1 MRRYN
6 DIQKYARVCARKGCF
21 NGALLFF
28 VDKIPLSDFADAVL
42 LLYLCGARREYMNV
56 SEANVKQAVELLKV
70 LISTPSISR
79 EEGDATDRL
88 QLFIERGAP
97 VRCEVHRHLNNL
109 WCVAPG
115 YDASRPTLLLDAHID
130 TVKPVSGWSKHP
142 FTPIVEGDVIY
153 GLGSNDDGASL
164 VTLLQVFYKICQK
177 PQRYNTV
184 FLASAEE
191 EVSGANGIEAVLPHL
206 PALSC
211 AIMGEPTSMQPAV
224 AEKGLMVLD
233 CVAEGVSGH
242 AARNEGVNALYK
254 ALSDIEWFRT
264 HKYTRTSELLGDVK
278 MTVTQI
284 NAGTQHNVIPDKCS
298 YVVDVRSNECYSNKE
313 LLDIIKSNVNSSVT
327 ARSTRL
333 NSSSISLEHPLVQRA
348 VAMGCLPY
356 GSPTLSNQ
364 ALVTG
369 IPTLKMGPGDTT
381 RSHTANEF
389 VLISEIRD
397 GIGKFCTM
405 LDGLR
410 L

>member
-1 MRRYN
+1 MKVN
-6 DIQKYARVCARKGCF
+6 
-21 NGALLFF
+21 
-28 VDKIPLSDFADAVL
+28 
-42 LLYLCGARREYMNV
+42 
-56 SEANVKQAVELLKV
+56 EANVKQAVELLKV
-70 LISTPSISR
+70 LVSTPSISR
-79 EEGDATDRL
+79 EEGEATDKL

-97 VRCEVHRHLNNL
+97 VKCDVRRHLNNL

-115 YDASRPTLLLDAHID
+115 FDASRPTLLLDAHID
-130 TVKPVSGWSKHP
+130 TVKPVSGWNKHP

-153 GLGSNDDGASL
+153 GLGTNDDGASL
-164 VTLLQVFYKICQK
+164 VTLLQVFYQICQK
-177 PQRYNTV
+177 PQKYNTI

-206 PALSC
+206 PALNC

-254 ALSDIEWFRT
+254 AIADIEWFRT
-264 HKYTRTSELLGDVK
+264 HNCTRTSELLGDVK

-284 NAGTQHNVIPDKCS
+284 NAGTQHNVIPDKCN
-298 YVVDVRSNECYSNKE
+298 YVVDVRSNECYSNQE
-313 LLDIIKSNVNSSVT
+313 LLDMIKSNVGSNVT

-333 NSSSISLEHPLVQRA
+333 NSSFISLEHPLVQRA
-348 VAMGCLPY
+348 VAMGCVPY

-364 ALVTG
+364 ALVGG
-369 IPTLKMGPGDTT
+369 IPTLKMGPGDTA
-381 RSHTANEF
+381 RSHTADEY

-397 GIGKFCTM
+397 GIEKFCTL
-405 LDGLR
+405 LDGLK